1 MLTRPRNGLSK
12 LLAAKSPEF
21 FEEELKEEFGENW
34 AKVITGI
41 NSHFKT

>member
-1 MLTRPRNGLSK
+1 MLTKLLKGPSK
-12 LLAAKSPEF
+12 MLAAKSPEF